1 MAYKMKGFPMMKGTA
16 LYQEAY
22 KETRRVK
29 RRRSKSRMAQD
40 ELNRLENG
48 LEKLTERFGKN
59 PSDAQKDR
67 LADLRFRIQKARE
80 VADKKLAKYEK
91 LTGRTT
97 KKEEPAE
104 QKVDPTAPNKD
115 ANEMLAEKL
124 EEEEYDTAPENQ
136 VEELVNIL
144 PEEEKEETEE
154 ERQARINE
162 EMKKTI
168 EQQNKRN
175 KEKIKSGG
183 GGRKTTA
190 SNTQYIKHKGHDTT
204 ATYNFG

>member
-29 RRRSKSRMAQD
+29 RRRSKSRMAQN
-40 ELNRLENG
+40 ELNRLENS
-48 LEKLTERFGKN
+48 LEKLTERYGEN

-115 ANEMLAEKL
+115 ANEILAENL

-136 VEELVNIL
+136 VDDVVNVL
-144 PEEEKEETEE
+144 PEEKEETDE

-168 EQQNKRN
+168 EQQNKKN
-175 KEKIKSGG
+175 TKKIKSGG
-183 GGRKTTA
+183 GGGGTTA
-190 SNTQYIKHKGHDTT
+190 SNTKYIKHKGHDTS

>member
-16 LYQEAY
+16 LHQEAY

-29 RRRSKSRMAQD
+29 RRRSKSRMAQNQ
-40 ELNRLENG
+40 LSKLENS
-48 LEKLTERFGKN
+48 LEKLTERFGEN

-104 QKVDPTAPNKD
+104 QKIDPTAPNKTE
-115 ANEMLAEKL
+115 NEELASDLEFDPPEFNTDL
-124 EEEEYDTAPENQ
+124 ELDPVEFDSDISIEEEETEKDSKLKKLLNKVKQ
-136 VEELVNIL
+136 RVNNRKL
-144 PEEEKEETEE
+144 KGD
-154 ERQARINE
+154 
-162 EMKKTI
+162 
-168 EQQNKRN
+168 
-175 KEKIKSGG
+175 GG
-183 GGRKTTA
+183 GGTTA
-190 SNTQYIKHKGHDTT
+190 SNTKYIKHKGHDTS

>member
-29 RRRSKSRMAQD
+29 RRRSKSRMAQN
-40 ELNRLENG
+40 ELSRLENS
-48 LEKLTERFGKN
+48 LEKLTERFGEN

-115 ANEMLAEKL
+115 ANEMLADNIIDL

-136 VEELVNIL
+136 VEEIVNVL
-144 PEEEKEETEE
+144 PEETEKDSKL
-154 ERQARINE
+154 
-162 EMKKTI
+162 KKLL
-168 EQQNKRN
+168 NKIKQRTN
-175 KEKIKSGG
+175 TKKSGG
-183 GGRKTTA
+183 GGGKTTA
-190 SNTQYIKHKGHDTT
+190 SNTKYIKHKGHDTSP
-204 ATYNFG
+204 TYNFG

>member
-29 RRRSKSRMAQD
+29 RRRSKSRMAQN
-40 ELNRLENG
+40 ELNRLEDS
-48 LEKLTERFGKN
+48 LEKLTERYGEN

-115 ANEMLAEKL
+115 ANEILAENL

-136 VEELVNIL
+136 VDDVVNVL
-144 PEEEKEETEE
+144 PEEKEETDE

-168 EQQNKRN
+168 EQQNKKN
-175 KEKIKSGG
+175 TKKIKSGG
-183 GGRKTTA
+183 GGGGTTA
-190 SNTQYIKHKGHDTT
+190 SNTKYIKHKGHDTS

>member
-16 LYQEAY
+16 LHQEAY

-29 RRRSKSRMAQD
+29 RRRSKSRMAQNQ
-40 ELNRLENG
+40 LSKLENS
-48 LEKLTERFGKN
+48 LEKLTERFGEN

-104 QKVDPTAPNKD
+104 QKIDPTAPNKTE
-115 ANEMLAEKL
+115 NEELASDLEFDPPEFNTDL
-124 EEEEYDTAPENQ
+124 ELDPVEFDSDISIEEEET
-136 VEELVNIL
+136 
-144 PEEEKEETEE
+144 EKDSKL
-154 ERQARINE
+154 
-162 EMKKTI
+162 KKLL
-168 EQQNKRN
+168 N
-175 KEKIKSGG
+175 KIKQRANNRKLKGDGG
-183 GGRKTTA
+183 GGTTA
-190 SNTQYIKHKGHDTT
+190 SNTKYIKHKGHDTS

>member
-29 RRRSKSRMAQD
+29 RRRSKSRMAQN
-40 ELNRLENG
+40 ELNRLEDS
-48 LEKLTERFGKN
+48 LEKLTERYGEN

-115 ANEMLAEKL
+115 ANEILAENL

-136 VEELVNIL
+136 VDDVVNVL
-144 PEEEKEETEE
+144 PEEKEETDE

-168 EQQNKRN
+168 EQQNK
-175 KEKIKSGG
+175 K
-183 GGRKTTA
+183 
-190 SNTQYIKHKGHDTT
+190 KH
-204 ATYNFG
+204 